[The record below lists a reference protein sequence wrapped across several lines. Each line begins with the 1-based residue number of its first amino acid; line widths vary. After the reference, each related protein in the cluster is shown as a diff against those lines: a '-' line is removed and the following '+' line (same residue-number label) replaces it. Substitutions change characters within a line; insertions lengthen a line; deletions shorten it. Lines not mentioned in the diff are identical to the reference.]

1 MRAPTAASGLVP
13 GKSAPVPTARPAQ
26 AGLRHLTA
34 GRHPKAACR
43 WAAEGAST
51 AVRRHGALPPGQ
63 QVRPCDHAR
72 PWSCRCDRS
81 GQCWFRSVAAAPSN
95 RRLTG
100 LGRVVTD
107 GLERLLGPLGERCG
121 KAYAPAVPLLDLV
134 PRSFGDYEAAGGG
147 RGLQTA
153 LTGWPVAV
161 IQEVARS
168 GLRGR
173 GGAGFPTGAKWRA
186 VRAVGAGPRFAVGNA
201 AEGEPATFKDRLLLR
216 TNPYQVLEGLA
227 IAAYAVGAEHAY
239 LGLKETFTAELQA
252 VTRALREMREA
263 DALGGVPIELVLG
276 PDLYLFGEETG
287 LEEVIEGRPPLPR
300 AARPFM
306 QGLFARPPADNPTLV
321 NNVETL
327 ANVPHVLADG
337 PDWLRANGPEAA
349 PGTMVFTVCGD
360 VRREGVFELPLGTLL
375 RYLLEVAGGSP
386 AGRALKAIFP
396 GASNTVILPGQLDV
410 PLDFDSMRRAG
421 SGLGA
426 GGFAVFDDSACMV
439 QAAWRYSRFLYVES
453 CGQCPACKLG
463 TGEVTQ
469 TLESIHA
476 GGGSHR
482 DLELILVRARGS
494 TGGQKCAL
502 PTGESLLMQSLV
514 QAFGE

>member
-1 MRAPTAASGLVP
+1 MTDRLEWRSSCSG
-13 GKSAPVPTARPAQ
+13 
-26 AGLRHLTA
+26 
-34 GRHPKAACR
+34 
-43 WAAEGAST
+43 
-51 AVRRHGALPPGQ
+51 
-63 QVRPCDHAR
+63 
-72 PWSCRCDRS
+72 
-81 GQCWFRSVAAAPSN
+81 
-95 RRLTG
+95 TG
-100 LGRVVTD
+100 LGRRK
-107 GLERLLGPLGERCG
+107 LPL
-121 KAYAPAVPLLDLV
+121 VPLLDLV

-153 LTGWPVAV
+153 LAAWPVAV

-173 GGAGFPTGAKWRA
+173 GGAGFPTGDKWRA
-186 VRAVGAGPRFAVGNA
+186 VRAVGAGPRYAVCNA

-227 IAAYAVGAEHAY
+227 IAAYAVGAERAFV
-239 LGLKETFTAELQA
+239 GLKETFTIEIQA
-252 VTRALREMREA
+252 LTRALKEMQEA
-263 DALGGVPIELVLG
+263 GALGGVPVELVLG

-300 AARPFM
+300 VARPFI

-327 ANVPHVLADG
+327 ANVPHILADG
-337 PDWLRANGPEAA
+337 PDWLRANGTEAA
-349 PGTMVFTVCGD
+349 PGTMVFTICGD
-360 VRREGVFELPLGTLL
+360 VRREGVFELPLGSPL
-375 RYLLEVAGGSP
+375 RYLMEELAGGP
-386 AGRALKAIFP
+386 PGGRALKAIFP
-396 GASNTVILPGQLDV
+396 GASNTVILPEQLDL
-410 PLDFDSMRRAG
+410 PLDFDAMRQAG

-426 GGFAVFDDSACMV
+426 GGFAVFDDSACIV
-439 QAAWRYSRFLYVES
+439 QAAYRYSRFLYVES

-469 TLESIHA
+469 TLAAIEA
-476 GGGSHR
+476 GGGTDR

-514 QAFGE
+514 QGFQAEFASHVGRSCPLPRELPFHKLVDWDATAGRFAYDLAYADKQPDWTSPS